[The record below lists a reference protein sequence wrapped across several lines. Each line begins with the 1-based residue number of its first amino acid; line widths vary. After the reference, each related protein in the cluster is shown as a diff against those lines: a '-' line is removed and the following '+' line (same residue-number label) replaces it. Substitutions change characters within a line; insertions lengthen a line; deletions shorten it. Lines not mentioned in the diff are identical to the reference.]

1 MTVHTRKIIYACNF
15 LITQIDFKHRL
26 CTRSGCRDQQ
36 NGTVCVAEDSKKT
49 QLEWAEKTGAE
60 TDFWLYCIK
69 KKIRKQGSVL
79 TTPHNCFKELTHSS
93 SRKSWKTSELR
104 YGKAA
109 AWTQQL
115 KS

>member
-1 MTVHTRKIIYACNF
+1 MNSSPLFQENIKSLACPSEITQDIFPALPLPGAEQALYHVMTKQQALLEMKVHTRKIIYACNF

-60 TDFWLYCIK
+60 TDFWLY
-69 KKIRKQGSVL
+69 
-79 TTPHNCFKELTHSS
+79 
-93 SRKSWKTSELR
+93 
-104 YGKAA
+104 
-109 AWTQQL
+109 
-115 KS
+115 